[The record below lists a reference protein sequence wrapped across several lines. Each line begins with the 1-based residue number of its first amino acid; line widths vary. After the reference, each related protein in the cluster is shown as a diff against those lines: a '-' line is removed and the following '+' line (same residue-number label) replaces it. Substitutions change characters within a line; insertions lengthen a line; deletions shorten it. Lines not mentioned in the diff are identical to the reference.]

1 VERKL
6 ATVLFA
12 DRVGST
18 AAADGEDPERTR
30 AVQDRF
36 FDAMATEI
44 ERTGGTVE
52 KFVGDAVVAA
62 FGAPASQEDHAER
75 ALYAAIAMLGQASE
89 LFEGG
94 VGLRIGV
101 NTGEVVVGPA
111 REGGSFVTGDTVNV
125 AARLEQAAAPGEVL
139 VGTRTAAAAQGA
151 FEFGEPMTVE
161 AKGKPGGIACR
172 PLVQPIS
179 PVRQRG
185 VRGVRGVSPTF
196 VGRQGELALL
206 EATYDR
212 TVQDRTPHLLT
223 TMGAPGIGKTR
234 LLREFWERLGL
245 RAPEPLR
252 RIGRCLPYGSGI
264 TYWPLGEVLKEHFGV
279 LENDRQEQIQIRL
292 GDERV
297 LGLTLGLEVKGLP
310 PIAAHEALHGAWTH
324 FLNELTAHQPVVILI
339 EDLHWGE
346 ELLLDTLERFLGEV
360 DGPLLL
366 LGTARPELQARRPA
380 WCRVQD
386 GVSLVRLEP
395 LGVTEVDQMLSA
407 TMHGLP
413 GAVRDLVV
421 DRAEGNPFF
430 VEELLATLIDQRVLE
445 PVGDGWKAH
454 DLPNRFP
461 VPDSL
466 QALLAAR
473 IDLLD
478 PLEKEA
484 LQAGALIGRN
494 FSSGAVRELVAGREP
509 DLAVLEERD
518 FVHRR
523 AGSSVAEGQE
533 YAIKHALTREVAYAA
548 IPKAR
553 RARLHATFA
562 EWLERTGMGRD
573 EHAVLLAHH
582 FLEAVRPEDVDLA
595 WRQEDDELLRM
606 REKAVRWQR
615 RSAELAV
622 ARGELSETPTLV
634 GLALEV
640 LEYLPR
646 TPQRGAD
653 ELALQML
660 LGLSFSAT
668 RGYAAPEAGTAYA
681 RARELCQQAEDAPLL
696 FPVLFG
702 LWVFYLVRGE
712 LGTARQLADR
722 LLALARSA
730 EDPALTLEVENMLG
744 ATLYFQ
750 GEPGEAQEHLGV
762 AFSLYD
768 PEIHHAHA
776 FEYGQDPGAFSLA
789 NGALA
794 EAMLGFDDES
804 VRSSDNAI
812 QLARRLNHSYTLVF
826 ALVLGAV
833 LAQFRGDTRTTAER
847 AQEAHKHAREHGF
860 MQLAAW
866 ATVLL
871 GWVAADQGRPREGAA
886 MMREGIEACHTMG
899 AELVQPYFIGLLA
912 ETYRGTSDAPQGI
925 DLLEN
930 ALHECERRGEHLWEA
945 DLLRLRGKLQLSVGQ
960 DGEAQLSFQRG
971 CEVAVQQGARLFQER
986 LETEIDAAVRAA
998 SPGAGGV

>member
-1 VERKL
+1 MERKL

-18 AAADGEDPERTR
+18 AGADGEDPERTR

-75 ALYAAIAMLGQASE
+75 ALYAAIAMLGRASE
-89 LFEGG
+89 LFGG
-94 VGLRIGV
+94 RLGLRIGV

-151 FEFGEPMTVE
+151 FEFGEPSTVE

-179 PVRQRG
+179 GVHQRGIRG
-185 VRGVRGVSPTF
+185 VRPTF

-212 TVQDRTPHLLT
+212 VVHDRTPHLLT
-223 TMGAPGIGKTR
+223 TMGAPGVGKTR
-234 LLREFWERLGL
+234 LLGEFWERLGS

-252 RIGRCLPYGSGI
+252 RMGRCLPYGSGI

-297 LGLTLGLEVKGLP
+297 LGLTLGLQVKGLP

-346 ELLLDTLERFLGEV
+346 ELLLDTLERFLAEV

-380 WCRVQD
+380 WCRQQD
-386 GVSLVRLEP
+386 SVSLVRLEP

-445 PVGDGWKAH
+445 PVNDGWKAH

-484 LQAGALIGRN
+484 LQAGAVIGRS
-494 FSSGAVRELVAGREP
+494 FSSGAVRELVAGGEP

-518 FVHRR
+518 FVHRL
-523 AGSSVAEGQE
+523 AGSSVTDGQE

-573 EHAVLLAHH
+573 EHAALLAHH
-582 FLEAVRPEDVDLA
+582 FLGAVRPEDVDLA
-595 WRQEDDELLRM
+595 WRQADDELLRM

-622 ARGELSETPTLV
+622 ARGELSETPALV
-634 GLALEV
+634 GLAFEV
-640 LEYLPR
+640 LEYLPH
-646 TPQRGAD
+646 TPQRAAD

-681 RARELCQQAEDAPLL
+681 RARELCQQADDAPQL

-750 GEPGEAQEHLGV
+750 GRPGEAQEHLGV

-776 FEYGQDPGAFSLA
+776 FEYGQDPGTFSLA
-789 NGALA
+789 NGALV

-804 VRSSDNAI
+804 VRSSDTAI
-812 QLARRLNHSYTLVF
+812 QLARRLNHSYSLVF

-833 LAQFRGDTRTTAER
+833 LAHFRGDTPTTVER
-847 AQEAHKHAREHGF
+847 AQEAHEHAREHGF

-871 GWVAADQGRPREGAA
+871 GWVAADQGRLREGAA
-886 MMREGIEACHTMG
+886 MMRQGIDACHAMG

-912 ETYRGTSDAPQGI
+912 ETYCGTSDAPKGI
-925 DLLEN
+925 DLLDN

-945 DLLRLRGKLQLSVGQ
+945 DLLRLRGRLQLSVGQ
-960 DGEAQLSFQRG
+960 DRDAQLSFQRG

-986 LETEIDAAVRAA
+986 LETEMDAAVRAA
-998 SPGAGGV
+998 SPGAEAGSRR